1 MEEYI
6 KKLIEHSKNVKELK
20 DSMEKTIYE
29 LADEGIGKS
38 GIDSYMRIMDEEI
51 HKETMNVC
59 KCTREILLIKEAENE
74 QQIKEAEKDESKV
87 ESFFKKIGLNN
98 K

>member
-59 KCTREILLIKEAENE
+59 KCTREILLIKEAE
-74 QQIKEAEKDESKV
+74 KDESKV